1 MTLLQK
7 MMVLMVTLSSSAA
20 AEPMRVMGKD
30 SIQSNMGWQ
39 VVNDTVMGGRSE
51 SSFASENGQLQFSG
65 RLNTNGGGFASLRS
79 NRQEWDL
86 SGFSVVRLKV
96 RGDGRTYRFRLYRDD
111 DRASYQNDFTTVA
124 GEWQIVELPI
134 DEFYASWRGR
144 RLERPVLAA
153 ADIAGMGL
161 ILADGIDG
169 RFDLT
174 VDWIELDHAGT
185 PDNRKTSEG
194 DEQ

>member
-7 MMVLMVTLSSSAA
+7 MMVLMVTLSSSVA
-20 AEPMRVMGKD
+20 AEPLRVMGKD
-30 SIQSNMGWQ
+30 SIQTDMGWK
-39 VVNDTVMGGRSE
+39 VVNDTVMGGRSK
-51 SSFASENGQLQFSG
+51 SGFVSKNGQLQFSG

-79 NRQEWDL
+79 NRQDWDL
-86 SGFSVVRLKV
+86 SGFSVIRLKV
-96 RGDGRTYRFRLYRDD
+96 LGDGRTFRFRLHVDD
-111 DRASYQNDFTTVA
+111 DRASYQNDFATTA
-124 GEWQIVELPI
+124 GEWQVIELPI

-144 RLERPVLAA
+144 LLERPPLAA

-174 VDWIELDHAGT
+174 LDWIELDHAGA
-185 PDNRKTSEG
+185 PHNRKISKD
-194 DEQ
+194 DE